1 MRRSVTSEA
10 VKLVCIEGRLCKKNG
25 FANLSSFTLYNK
37 AVD

>member
-10 VKLVCIEGRLCKKNG
+10 VKLVCIEVSHATQNG
-25 FANLSSFTLYNK
+25 FANLSSFTLYDK